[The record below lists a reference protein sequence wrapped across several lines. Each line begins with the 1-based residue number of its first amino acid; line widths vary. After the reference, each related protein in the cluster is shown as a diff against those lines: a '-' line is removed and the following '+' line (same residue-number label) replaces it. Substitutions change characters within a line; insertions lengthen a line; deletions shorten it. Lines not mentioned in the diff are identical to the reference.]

1 MSDSTLDVFRK
12 QFAYYRSLGEQTL
25 VRVPDERLFWQ
36 PNAESNSLA
45 TVVKHLAGNM
55 LSRWTDFLD
64 SDGEKDW
71 RDRDGE
77 FENDLTTRAEVESL
91 WKRGWDCLEAALG
104 TIDPNDM
111 DRIVYIRNQGHT
123 VMEALLRQLAHYPY
137 HVGQMVYLGKL
148 ILDDQWVSLSIP
160 KGMSGTFNAAKFAEP
175 KHRGHFTDG
184 LLKVES
190 TSIKNADGSIQRLG
204 AQ

>member
-1 MSDSTLDVFRK
+1 MSDSTLEVFRK

-25 VRVPDERLFWQ
+25 ARVPDERLFWQ
-36 PNAESNSLA
+36 PNSESNSLA

-77 FENDLTTRAEVESL
+77 FENDLATRAEVEDL
-91 WKRGWDCLEAALG
+91 WKRGWVCLESALD
-104 TIDPNDM
+104 TISPDDLE
-111 DRIVYIRNQGHT
+111 RIVYIRNQGHT
-123 VMEALLRQLAHYPY
+123 VTEALLRQLAHYPY

-148 ILDDQWVSLSIP
+148 VLDERWESLSIP
-160 KGMSGTFNAAKFAEP
+160 KGKSGTFNAAKFAEP

-184 LLKVES
+184 LLHPKTES
-190 TSIKNADGSIQRLG
+190 VDPSADKER
-204 AQ
+204 